1 MRYVDKNT
9 ANSKLKHAMAFA
21 AARDFSNGKEL
32 EVLIAGNRHK
42 HFTVD
47 MLTRLIFELQKTKAF
62 TREYRGSYLTVDRCR
77 FHEHEAE
84 EPRCDHNHEEVGDKC
99 IRYEDSGTEISDAET
114 VNEEEVEQSRQEHDR
129 FMQDSKQLQQEIEE
143 IRQLRQEYDRSM
155 QELKQRQ
162 QKFDRLREER
172 QQDYDREREEHIQY
186 SKQRQQEIDR
196 LRTLME
202 Q

>member
-1 MRYVDKNT
+1 
-9 ANSKLKHAMAFA
+9 
-21 AARDFSNGKEL
+21 
-32 EVLIAGNRHK
+32 
-42 HFTVD
+42 

-62 TREYRGSYLTVDRCR
+62 TREYRGSYLAVDRCR

-84 EPRCDHNHEEVGDKC
+84 EPRCDHNHEEVGDKY

-172 QQDYDREREEHIQY
+172 QQEFDQLKEERQQDYDREREEHIQY

-196 LRTLME
+196 LKTDGRTCWISKTVR
-202 Q
+202 